1 MFFIYC
7 NAIWESAVYR
17 LHLFTY
23 CLRQLIFIKILVKGV
38 LGVYSFVCYQ
48 SISFLSNHWITTNK
62 VVSSNVDS
70 FSCSFVCLRN
80 CTLYRSIIF
89 KWSFPPTTA
98 THPLT
103 HTHTTPRKSP
113 VAQTIQ
119 NCYCPLHIS
128 FSLSNGNSLLFYKIR
143 CVLRWHL
150 QPLQLELE
158 LMRGHPLR
166 SRLLD
171 KRDRMKQLV
180 ISRPF
185 QGEPHTLIIVQFH
198 GDF

>member
-1 MFFIYC
+1 M
-7 NAIWESAVYR
+7 
-17 LHLFTY
+17 
-23 CLRQLIFIKILVKGV
+23 LIPFHVPLSV
-38 LGVYSFVCYQ
+38 LEIALY
-48 SISFLSNHWITTNK
+48 IE
-62 VVSSNVDS
+62 VSSLSDPS
-70 FSCSFVCLRN
+70 PQSQL
-80 CTLYRSIIF
+80 
-89 KWSFPPTTA
+89 PTHSRAHT
-98 THPLT
+98 PLQE
-103 HTHTTPRKSP
+103 KSP

-158 LMRGHPLR
+158 LMRGQPLR